1 MHTPS
6 RTFHTFH
13 TFAPCKTLL
22 PLEEPWNPDKLSHT
36 APVIKLGLTLPH
48 THTRPHRLCRWTRF
62 QTPPP
67 PHPKTHTHTY
77 SLTHTPL
84 HTLTHTLPLS
94 SDSVSPPTHT
104 HTHDKHTP
112 SPPLTRTHTH
122 TPPLPDRWMWKV
134 LHSLYFIFLDPWLE
148 LLGLKAIK
156 RFPNLS
162 SFKRFPNL
170 SSFSFLPD
178 MNREASR
185 MASPRS
191 RTVINS
197 SLPAYSPSQGVEATT
212 GNSILDR
219 VRSCQYMSVQYL

>member
-1 MHTPS
+1 M
-6 RTFHTFH
+6 
-13 TFAPCKTLL
+13 L
-22 PLEEPWNPDKLSHT
+22 PLLF
-36 APVIKLGLTLPH
+36 ATLIAG
-48 THTRPHRLCRWTRF
+48 TVFYIFVFGGFIFIWT
-62 QTPPP
+62 
-67 PHPKTHTHTY
+67 
-77 SLTHTPL
+77 SMIW
-84 HTLTHTLPLS
+84 
-94 SDSVSPPTHT
+94 
-104 HTHDKHTP
+104 
-112 SPPLTRTHTH
+112 
-122 TPPLPDRWMWKV
+122 WMWKV